1 MNSPTH
7 HKVTANHLQR
17 EAYLYVRQSSLRQVI
32 ENTESTK
39 RQYALRER
47 AVALGWP
54 LDRVVVID
62 SDLGQSGA
70 STDREGFQKLVAD
83 VGLRRV
89 GVVLGLEVSRL
100 ARNSVDWQ
108 RLLEICALTDTLILD
123 EDGIYNPGHFN
134 DRLLLGL
141 KGTMSEAE
149 LHVIRSRLQGGIL
162 NKANRGELKVRLP
175 VGLVYGADEKVVLD
189 PDQHVQA
196 AIRSVFQAFRRT
208 GSAMATVRSLQARH
222 ILLPWRLHA
231 GPHKGELAW
240 GPALHWRVMNFLKN
254 PRYAGAFAYGR
265 RRGCQSPEGRRVSQP
280 ELPRDDWLALFPDSH
295 PGYISWTEHE
305 ENLRQ
310 LRRNAQAYGDDR
322 RTPPRE
328 GPALLQGLAIC
339 GICGRRMSVYYPS
352 TRRGQKVRVIY
363 RCMQAGIDNAT
374 SACQTISGNSI
385 DQAIADLLVEAVTP
399 LALEVALNVQDE
411 LNARADEVD
420 KLRRKQVERVR
431 YEAELSQRRYL
442 RVDPD
447 NRLVADSLEAD
458 WNQKLRELADAKED
472 YERQRR
478 ADSLLLD
485 EQKRAQVMALATDF
499 PRLWKDPNTPLR
511 ERKRLVRL
519 LIEDVTLVKGA
530 KDVTVHIRFR
540 GGATRTLRLP
550 RPLPAPKLRKTGSAI
565 IQELDSLLELHTDA
579 QAADI
584 LNRSGLRPAV
594 SAAFNS
600 RIIRSLRKEHGLAD
614 HGTRL
619 RSRGFLTSA
628 EIAIR
633 LGVPAATVAT
643 WRRAGILHTRPSND
657 HGEFLFEPPN
667 EEVLMRLNH
676 ESKGL
681 AQPAL
686 RSLATEGV

>member
-1 MNSPTH
+1 MNTTAH
-7 HKVTANHLQR
+7 YKVTASHLQR
-17 EAYLYVRQSSLRQVI
+17 EAYLYIRQSSLRQVL

-70 STDREGFQKLVAD
+70 ASDREGFQKLVAD
-83 VGLRRV
+83 VGLRHV

-123 EDGIYNPGHFN
+123 EDGIYNPRHFN

-162 NKANRGELKVRLP
+162 NKANRGELQVRLP
-175 VGLVYGADEKVVLD
+175 VGLVYNANEKVVLD

-196 AIRSVFQAFRRT
+196 AVRAVFQAFRRT
-208 GSAMATVRSLQARH
+208 GSAMATVRSLHSQQ

-231 GPHKGELAW
+231 GPRKGELAW

-265 RRGCQSPEGRRVSQP
+265 RRGCQTPEGRRVNQP
-280 ELPRDDWLALFPDSH
+280 ELPRENWLALFPDAH
-295 PGYISWTEHE
+295 PGYISWAEHE
-305 ENLRQ
+305 DNLRR
-310 LRRNAQAYGDDR
+310 LRENAQAYGADR

-328 GPALLQGLAIC
+328 GPALLQGLAVC
-339 GICGRRMSVYYPS
+339 GVCGRRMSVHYPS
-352 TRRGQKVRVIY
+352 SRRGQKVRVIY
-363 RCMQAGIDNAT
+363 RCQQDGIDHAQPC
-374 SACQTISGNSI
+374 CQRISGTTI

-399 LALEVALNVQDE
+399 LALEVALNVQNE
-411 LNARADEVD
+411 LNSRAEEVD
-420 KLRRKQVERVR
+420 KLRRKQVERAR

-458 WNQKLRELADAKED
+458 WNQKLRDLAEAQED

-478 ADSLLLD
+478 TDSLLLD
-485 EQKRAQVMALATDF
+485 EKRRAQVMALATNF
-499 PRLWKDPNTPLR
+499 PRLWNDPNTPAR

-519 LIEDVTLVKGA
+519 LIEDVTLVQGV
-530 KDVTVHIRFR
+530 DVAVHVRFR
-540 GGATRTLRLP
+540 GGATRTLTLS
-550 RPLPAPKLRKTGSAI
+550 RPLPATKLRKTGPGV
-565 IQELDSLLELHTDA
+565 IQELAALLERHTDA
-579 QAADI
+579 EAADL

-594 SAAFNS
+594 SGSFNS
-600 RIIRSLRKEHGLAD
+600 RIVRHLRQQHQLAD
-614 HGTRL
+614 HGSRL
-619 RSRGFLTSA
+619 RSRGFLTTA
-628 EIAIR
+628 EMAAQFGVTIETIAR
-633 LGVPAATVAT
+633 
-643 WRRAGILHTRPSND
+643 WRRAGIVHARPRND
-657 HGEFLFEPPN
+657 HGEYLFEPPE
-667 EEVLMRLNH
+667 EEVLMRCRKEAN
-676 ESKGL
+676 SL
-681 AQPAL
+681 AQPPV
-686 RSLATEGV
+686 RVLATERA